1 MQTTRARD
9 VDDVPGLSIL
19 DPEVRCCGSND
30 LERRGTV
37 QVDNGVPLLVRHLVN
52 DTIPC
57 VSRVVDND
65 VNLAASEICGF
76 LDEFS
81 DVVVFQNVAYDGD
94 GGATALFDFIDNSL
108 CLVYTL

>member
-1 MQTTRARD
+1 
-9 VDDVPGLSIL
+9 
-19 DPEVRCCGSND
+19 
-30 LERRGTV
+30 
-37 QVDNGVPLLVRHLVN
+37 VN

-81 DVVVFQNVAYDGD
+81 DVFVFQNVAYDSD
-94 GGATALFDFIDNSL
+94 GGAAALFDFIDNSL
-108 CLVYTL
+108 CLFYTL